1 MEKFVI
7 IDGNSVLYR
16 EFFALPVTMK
26 NGKGMPTN
34 AIYGFCNQLFKI
46 IKDYKPTHIAV
57 SFDVSRHTFRN
68 DLFDGY
74 KATRKPMPDE
84 LRVQLEPLKQL
95 LTLMGIRYIQKEGL
109 EGDDIV
115 GTLSKKFSV
124 PTIIITGDRD
134 TFQLI
139 DDTTVVYLNKKG
151 LTDVRVMDTTAM
163 LTDYGVTPDEFVYVK
178 SLAGDTSDNIPGVR
192 GIGEKTALELVK
204 TYKNLDNLYANIENI
219 KGATKTKLQ
228 EHKEDAYL
236 SYKLAKINTNVDIDC
251 VLDDFIVKVPFSN
264 EVLKFLKENAF
275 RSLIN
280 KTEFFE
286 SEDNVTPLTKIGL
299 TKESIMINSVEELK
313 NLVKNLSNKK
323 EVGFVEKDYKFHL
336 SDGVN
341 DYAIIPEERLLL
353 EGLTTATILNLLKP
367 IFENDKIEKVLFD
380 SKSVRHFLDEYNIS
394 LCGSVFYCM
403 IAKHLQTGESV
414 TNLMLLTDDYERIEK
429 LPALSLTESKAVLIE
444 DLEQNLMKKLY
455 FDVELPLSFV
465 LYKMEKQG
473 FKVDQEKLGELEQK
487 YNAELE
493 SLTDKI
499 HSLAGANININS
511 PKQLAELIYDNLK
524 LSKSKKR
531 STAMEVLEELED
543 KHEIIP
549 LIIRYRKVA
558 KYLSSFIKNMYEKI
572 DSNGYIHTTFNQ
584 TLTTTGRLSSV
595 DPNLQNIPVRGAEA
609 RDIRGIFVASNKDR
623 VLVDSDYSQIELRVL
638 AHLSGDEMLLKAF
651 KENIDIHNQT
661 AMAVFG
667 VSEENVT
674 PEMRRLAK
682 VVNFG
687 VNYGISE
694 YGLSRDL
701 KIPVYEAREYI
712 NAYFKLHPKIKE
724 FMDNRILDAKVT
736 GRAVTILGRTRKMTE
751 LNSSN
756 YMVRQSAER
765 ASQNMP
771 VQGSASDI
779 IKLAMLK
786 LDNELEKSGMDAKLI
801 MQVHDELIVD
811 CKKEDAEKVQALVQ
825 KCMSEAY
832 PELVVP
838 LVVDSTIAYRW
849 SEGH

>member
-1 MEKFVI
+1 MEKLII
-7 IDGNSVLYR
+7 IDGNSVFYR
-16 EFFALPVTMK
+16 EFYALPITMK

-46 IKDYKPTHIAV
+46 IKEYKPTHIAI

-68 DLFDGY
+68 DLYDGY
-74 KATRKPMPDE
+74 KATRKPMPEE
-84 LRVQLEPLKQL
+84 LRVQFEPLKQL
-95 LTLMGIRYIQKEGL
+95 LTLMGIKYVQKEGL

-115 GTLSKKFSV
+115 GTIAKKFKV

-151 LTDVRVMDTTAM
+151 LTDVRVMDNDAM
-163 LTDYGVTPDEFVYVK
+163 LKDYGVTPDEFVYVK
-178 SLAGDTSDNIPGVR
+178 SLAGDSSDNIPGVK
-192 GIGEKTALELVK
+192 GVGEKTALELVK
-204 TYKNLDNLYANIENI
+204 TYKNLDNIYANIENI
-219 KGATKTKLQ
+219 KGATHTKLK

-236 SYKLAKINTNVDIDC
+236 SYKLAKINTEVELNC
-251 VLDDFIVKVPFSN
+251 TLDDFLYKLPFSN
-264 EVLKFLKENAF
+264 EVMKFMKENAF

-286 SEDNVTPLTKIGL
+286 SEENTNSLTKIPL
-299 TKESIMINSVEELK
+299 TKESQKIDSLDALLK
-313 NLVKNLSNKK
+313 LVDALMQKS
-323 EVGFVEKDYKFHL
+323 EVGFVEVENGFHL

-341 DYAIIPEERLLL
+341 DFFVEPIENLLG
-353 EGLTTATILNLLKP
+353 EGLTTSSIIMALKP
-367 IFENDKIEKVLFD
+367 VFESEKITKVLFD
-380 SKSVRHFLDEYNIS
+380 SKSVRHFLDNFGVVLAKNI
-394 LCGSVFYCM
+394 FDCM
-403 IAKHLQTGESV
+403 IARHLQTGESV

-429 LPALSLTESKAVLIE
+429 LPALSLTEAKAVLIE
-444 DLEQNLMKKLY
+444 DLEQNQMTKLY
-455 FDVELPLSFV
+455 YEIELPLSFV
-465 LYKMEKQG
+465 LYEMEKTG
-473 FKVDQEKLGELEQK
+473 FKVDRAKLDELKEK
-487 YNAELE
+487 YNTELI
-493 SLTDKI
+493 SLTKKI
-499 HSLAGANININS
+499 HLLAGSEININS
-511 PKQLAELIYDNLK
+511 PKQLAELLYDELK

-572 DSNGYIHTTFNQ
+572 DSEGFIHTTFNQ
-584 TLTTTGRLSSV
+584 TLTTTGRLSSTE
-595 DPNLQNIPVRGAEA
+595 PNLQNIPVRGDEA
-609 RDIRGIFVASNKDR
+609 RDIRGIFVASNENR

-638 AHLSGDEMLLKAF
+638 AYLSGDEMLLKAF

-667 VSEENVT
+667 VTEENIT

-701 KIPVYEAREYI
+701 KIPVWEAREYI
-712 NAYFKLHPKIKE
+712 NAYFVLHPKIKE
-724 FMDNRILDAKVT
+724 FMEKRISEAKET

-751 LNSSN
+751 INSPN

-771 VQGSASDI
+771 VQGSAADI

-786 LDNELEKSGMDAKLI
+786 LDKELKVAKLDAKLI

-811 CKKEDAEKVQALVQ
+811 CRADEAEQVKCLVQ
-825 KCMSEAY
+825 KCMSEAF
-832 PELVVP
+832 PQMTVP
-838 LVVDSTIAYRW
+838 LVVDSSIAYRW